1 MQLYHVISLVAVIA
15 QASAASSSASHS
27 DLNGWYPCS
36 ESTFADEGGSG
47 NQDAECAVYSAP
59 LCYPG
64 ICATPKPID
73 STVDIFVKRVAA
85 VIDAETATNVWLL
98 QGGPGASS
106 TAMESAMVELH
117 ARLDGAVNVYT
128 MDHRGT
134 GRSTLLDCVAAQATT
149 TGSPWGSG
157 IDTAEVPAC
166 AQALEKK
173 YGNLSSFSMTSAA
186 MDMATFISDYSNSA
200 DTIVYAVSYGTA
212 LVERLIHL
220 DPPEVTGYVLDGVA
234 TSSGTSKE
242 FEYFS
247 TWDADFGDVGD
258 AFLAL
263 CATQSECGGQFVSN
277 SLPVT
282 LQNVITQFD
291 NDAKSTCAALLS
303 DVGSE
308 PASYILRR
316 VLGSLLQSTKLRT
329 LIPPIVYRLNRCAS
343 NDVEILTHFFTNL
356 NKYLSW
362 PSEDD
367 AFESTL
373 LYYLI
378 VFSEM
383 WETPEP
389 SIVEMISRFT
399 NTRVSNGGTYTD
411 IPLYCAF
418 SKESS
423 PVCDQLDVGT
433 YDANGIIYE
442 RDQYWNKS
450 AAIPAQASVL
460 LLSGKLD
467 PQTPHKYAQYL
478 LEALDGSKKELVTF
492 NYATHGTL
500 WTTPMD
506 EDDDESETCGMRLLL
521 SYVSSNGDLNGLD
534 KSCLEELP
542 AFSMTPPLVY
552 QYYFLSTNDIYD
564 GDYDESL
571 AALVTGSSSS
581 IAGFVTTVSKENATY
596 KAAFIVFLV
605 LFVATLALAGLFAFR
620 WLKLKRENERNRAT
634 GDLPDDIEISTPP
647 EVEATSPELTTAFS
661 TQRSK
666 EAR

>member
-1 MQLYHVISLVAVIA
+1 
-15 QASAASSSASHS
+15 
-27 DLNGWYPCS
+27 
-36 ESTFADEGGSG
+36 
-47 NQDAECAVYSAP
+47 
-59 LCYPG
+59 
-64 ICATPKPID
+64 
-73 STVDIFVKRVAA
+73 
-85 VIDAETATNVWLL
+85 
-98 QGGPGASS
+98 
-106 TAMESAMVELH
+106 
-117 ARLDGAVNVYT
+117 

-186 MDMATFISDYSNSA
+186 MDMATFISDYSNGA
-200 DTIVYAVSYGTA
+200 DTVVYAVSYGTA

-303 DVGSE
+303 DVSSE

-356 NKYLSW
+356 NKYLS
-362 PSEDD
+362 
-367 AFESTL
+367 
-373 LYYLI
+373 
-378 VFSEM
+378 
-383 WETPEP
+383 
-389 SIVEMISRFT
+389 
-399 NTRVSNGGTYTD
+399 
-411 IPLYCAF
+411 
-418 SKESS
+418 
-423 PVCDQLDVGT
+423 
-433 YDANGIIYE
+433 
-442 RDQYWNKS
+442 
-450 AAIPAQASVL
+450 
-460 LLSGKLD
+460 
-467 PQTPHKYAQYL
+467 
-478 LEALDGSKKELVTF
+478 
-492 NYATHGTL
+492 
-500 WTTPMD
+500 
-506 EDDDESETCGMRLLL
+506 
-521 SYVSSNGDLNGLD
+521 
-534 KSCLEELP
+534 
-542 AFSMTPPLVY
+542 
-552 QYYFLSTNDIYD
+552 TNDVYD

-634 GDLPDDIEISTPP
+634 DDLPDDIEISTPP

-666 EAR
+666 EARRTAAY